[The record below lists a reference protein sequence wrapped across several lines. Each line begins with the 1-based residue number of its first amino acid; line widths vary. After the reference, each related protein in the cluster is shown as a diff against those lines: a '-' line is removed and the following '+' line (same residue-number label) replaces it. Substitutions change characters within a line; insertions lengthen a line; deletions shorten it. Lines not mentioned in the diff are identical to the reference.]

1 MAEDGRSPVLPDG
14 PASGRLRFR
23 APGLTTAPAKPQTL
37 LAADGEPPD
46 SLVAWGLYSD
56 GIRQDCA
63 DLDLAA
69 HRAMAGE
76 GFAWLGLKDPSDE
89 DMTGFAARFNLHP
102 LAIEDA
108 VHGHTRSK
116 LEQFGDTLFGVVSTV
131 AYVEHAELTD
141 TSEIVSTGQIMVF
154 VGEHFVMTVRRG
166 EHAELQTM
174 RAELEAKPER
184 LTHGPYEVLYAVLDK
199 VINDYLQVV
208 QEFEAD
214 IEEVETAVFSRQ
226 GTHEVDRVYQLKRE
240 LIEFKRSV
248 VPLGPA
254 LQLLATRPL
263 ATIPEQARAYFRE
276 LSDHHLEAREAIQSF
291 DEVLTTILS
300 AGLARASVADNQDMR
315 KISAFVAIAA
325 IPTMIAGIYGMNFEH
340 MPELRTRYGY
350 YVVIAVMLTIMFA
363 LYVGFRRN
371 KWL

>member
-1 MAEDGRSPVLPDG
+1 MADPVPHVESLM
-14 PASGRLRFR
+14 
-23 APGLTTAPAKPQTL
+23 
-37 LAADGEPPD
+37 AADGEPPD
-46 SLVAWGLYSD
+46 SIVAWGLYCD
-56 GIRQDCA
+56 GIKQDCD
-63 DLDLAA
+63 DLDIAA
-69 HRAMAGE
+69 HRALTGE
-76 GFAWLGLKDPSDE
+76 GFVWLGLKDPSDE
-89 DMTGFAARFNLHP
+89 DMAGLAARFNLHP

-116 LEQFGDTLFGVVSTV
+116 LEQFGDTLFAVVSTV

-166 EHAELQTM
+166 EHAQLQAM
-174 RAELEAKPER
+174 RAKMEAKPHR
-184 LTHGPYEVLYAVLDK
+184 LAHGTYEVLYAVLDK
-199 VINDYLQVV
+199 VINDYLDVV
-208 QEFEAD
+208 QEFESD

-226 GTHEVDRVYQLKRE
+226 GTREVDRVYQLKRE

-248 VPLGPA
+248 VPLGFA
-254 LQLLATRPL
+254 LQALATREL
-263 ATIPEQARAYFRE
+263 TTIPEAARAYFRE

-315 KISAFVAIAA
+315 KISAFVAIVA
-325 IPTMIAGIYGMNFEH
+325 IPTMVAGIYGMNFDN
-340 MPELRTRYGY
+340 MPELHTEYGY
-350 YVVIAVMLTIMFA
+350 FVVIGAMITIMLG
-363 LYVGFRRN
+363 LYIGFRRN